1 MPTTNSIL
9 RYPGGKTAY
18 ASLLKEVIHLNG
30 LKGYA
35 LAECFAGGAG
45 ASLKLLLNKEVPS
58 IILND
63 YDPAIY
69 SVWLSTI
76 RHSQQLIDW
85 IEQVPITIES
95 WKEQKK
101 IYNMSPCP
109 SFELGA
115 ATLFLNRCNRSGI
128 IQANPIGGIRQEGK
142 YKLNARFNK
151 ENLIRKIA
159 RIATVADNIELYNLD
174 AIDFISH
181 LNNSRHSVFIYFDP
195 PYYNKGESLYMNHYN
210 HKGHKSLRTAIKKC
224 RHPWLL
230 SYDDSPEIMNIY
242 KTYPIY
248 KKELLYTIM
257 PPSKGK
263 ELIITQLDLPEQIC
277 LV

>member
-18 ASLLKEVIHLNG
+18 ASLLKEVIHLNA

-35 LAECFAGGAG
+35 MAECFAGGAG
-45 ASLKLLLNKEVPS
+45 ASLKLLLDKEVPS

-69 SVWLSTI
+69 SVWLATL

-85 IEQVPITIES
+85 IEQTPITIES
-95 WKEQKK
+95 WKVQKK
-101 IYNMSPCP
+101 IYTMSTRP
-109 SFELGA
+109 SFELGT

-128 IQANPIGGIRQEGK
+128 ILANPIGGIRQEGK
-142 YKLNARFNK
+142 YKLDARFNK
-151 ENLIRKIA
+151 INLIRKIQT
-159 RIATVADNIELYNLD
+159 IAAVADQIELYNLD
-174 AIDFISH
+174 AIEFISH
-181 LNNSRHSVFIYFDP
+181 LNSSRRSVFIYFDP
-195 PYYNKGESLYMNHYN
+195 PYYNKGESLYMNHYD
-210 HKGHKSLRTAIKKC
+210 HKGHKALGSAIKKC
-224 RHPWLL
+224 KHPWLL
-230 SYDDSPEIMNIY
+230 SYDDSPAIAEIY

-263 ELIITQLDLPEQIC
+263 EFIITQLDLPGQIC